1 MIDRSS
7 IKIEAKGILRT
18 ARVSP
23 LMVAAVVIAVQF
35 ILERIVT
42 LVETGSLFFYNTY
55 ASYYYDALVRGDY
68 DALMSL
74 VASLP
79 ERTAMSTFFSLL
91 VDLFLI
97 TLMGGYYIYCMG
109 IRQGTEMPVT
119 SLLDGLGVA
128 GKLIWCCIQITV
140 RVFLWSLLLFIP
152 GIIAAYRYRFAYY
165 NILSDPTMTA
175 SDAIRLSCRQ
185 TMGMKGELFLLD
197 LSFLGWLMLPAILS
211 AFLGLM
217 GLYPVVVASFLLDI
231 WLTPYTTLCDVAYF
245 EEARRRLAPPPPP
258 VWNNTNY

>member
-1 MIDRSS
+1 M
-7 IKIEAKGILRT
+7 
-18 ARVSP
+18 
-23 LMVAAVVIAVQF
+23 
-35 ILERIVT
+35 T

-165 NILSDPTMTA
+165 NILTDGSLSA
-175 SDAIRLSCRQ
+175 SEAIALSSRQ
-185 TMGMKGELFLLD
+185 TAGMKMDLFVLD
-197 LSFLGWLMLPAILS
+197 LSFIGWI
-211 AFLGLM
+211 FLT
-217 GLYPVVVASFLLDI
+217 VVTAGVA
-231 WLTPYTTLCDVAYF
+231 WVYLTPYMQLADLGYY
-245 EEARRRLAPPPPP
+245 EAGKRVISPFPSRFSEDGEQF
-258 VWNNTNY
+258 

>member
-23 LMVAAVVIAVQF
+23 LLVAAVVIAVQF

-128 GKLIWCCIQITV
+128 GKLIWCWVQMTV
-140 RVFLWSLLLFIP
+140 RLFLWTSLFIIP

-165 NILSDPTMTA
+165 NILTDGSLSA
-175 SDAIRLSCRQ
+175 GDAIRLSCQQ
-185 TMGMKGELFLLD
+185 TYGVKMELFILD
-197 LSFLGWLMLPAILS
+197 LSFFGWN
-211 AFLGLM
+211 
-217 GLYPVVVASFLLDI
+217 LLVPFTFGVLNI
-231 WLTPYTTLCDVAYF
+231 WLIPYMTLCDIAYF
-245 EEARRRLAPPPPP
+245 EDAQNRLGRSFFSGNG
-258 VWNNTNY
+258 WEL

>member
-7 IKIEAKGILRT
+7 IKIEGILRT

-23 LMVAAVVIAVQF
+23 LLVAAVVIAVQF

-74 VASLP
+74 VASL
-79 ERTAMSTFFSLL
+79 
-91 VDLFLI
+91 
-97 TLMGGYYIYCMG
+97 
-109 IRQGTEMPVT
+109 
-119 SLLDGLGVA
+119 LDGLGVA

-165 NILSDPTMTA
+165 NILTDGSLSA
-175 SDAIRLSCRQ
+175 SEAIALSCRQ
-185 TMGMKGELFLLD
+185 TAGMKMDLFVLD
-197 LSFLGWLMLPAILS
+197 LSFIGWEIVSNLTYGLLNIWLM
-211 AFLGLM
+211 
-217 GLYPVVVASFLLDI
+217 
-231 WLTPYTTLCDVAYF
+231 PYKTLAELAYF
-245 EEARRRLAPPPPP
+245 EEGQRRMGRSPYGGASGGGNGTP
-258 VWNNTNY
+258 WEF

>member
-23 LMVAAVVIAVQF
+23 LLVAAVVIAVQF

-74 VASLP
+74 VASL
-79 ERTAMSTFFSLL
+79 
-91 VDLFLI
+91 
-97 TLMGGYYIYCMG
+97 
-109 IRQGTEMPVT
+109 
-119 SLLDGLGVA
+119 LDGLGVA

-165 NILSDPTMTA
+165 NILTDGSLSA
-175 SDAIRLSCRQ
+175 SEAIALSSRQ
-185 TMGMKGELFLLD
+185 TVGMKMDLFVLD
-197 LSFLGWLMLPAILS
+197 LSFIGWEIVSNFTYGLLNIWLM
-211 AFLGLM
+211 
-217 GLYPVVVASFLLDI
+217 
-231 WLTPYTTLCDVAYF
+231 PYKTLAELAYF
-245 EEARRRLAPPPPP
+245 EEGQRRMGRSPYGGASGGGNGTP
-258 VWNNTNY
+258 WEF

>member
-23 LMVAAVVIAVQF
+23 LLVAAVVIAVQF

-128 GKLIWCCIQITV
+128 GKLIWCWIQISV
-140 RVFLWSLLLFIP
+140 RVALWSMLFVIP
-152 GIIAAYRYRFAYY
+152 GLIAAYRYRFAYY
-165 NILSDPTMTA
+165 NILTNDSLSA
-175 SDAIRLSCRQ
+175 GEAIRLSCRQ
-185 TMGMKGELFLLD
+185 TSGIKGELFILD
-197 LSFLGWLMLPAILS
+197 LSFIGWEI
-211 AFLGLM
+211 
-217 GLYPVVVASFLLDI
+217 VASLTFGLLNI
-231 WLTPYTTLCDVAYF
+231 WLIPYMTLSDLGYF
-245 EEARRRLAPPPPP
+245 EDASGRMSNEF
-258 VWNNTNY
+258 

>member
-1 MIDRSS
+1 M
-7 IKIEAKGILRT
+7 
-18 ARVSP
+18 
-23 LMVAAVVIAVQF
+23 
-35 ILERIVT
+35 T

-119 SLLDGLGVA
+119 SLLGAGLHQGHD
-128 GKLIWCCIQITV
+128 
-140 RVFLWSLLLFIP
+140 SLQDELHRDDHRRHQQRRNP
-152 GIIAAYRYRFAYY
+152 GRPG
-165 NILSDPTMTA
+165 S
-175 SDAIRLSCRQ
+175 
-185 TMGMKGELFLLD
+185 
-197 LSFLGWLMLPAILS
+197 
-211 AFLGLM
+211 
-217 GLYPVVVASFLLDI
+217 
-231 WLTPYTTLCDVAYF
+231 
-245 EEARRRLAPPPPP
+245 
-258 VWNNTNY
+258 

>member
-23 LMVAAVVIAVQF
+23 LLVAAVVIAVQF

-74 VASLP
+74 VASL
-79 ERTAMSTFFSLL
+79 
-91 VDLFLI
+91 
-97 TLMGGYYIYCMG
+97 
-109 IRQGTEMPVT
+109 
-119 SLLDGLGVA
+119 LDGLGVA

-165 NILSDPTMTA
+165 NILTDGSLSA
-175 SDAIRLSCRQ
+175 SEAIALSSRQ
-185 TMGMKGELFLLD
+185 TAGMKMDLFVLD
-197 LSFLGWLMLPAILS
+197 LSFIGWEIVSNFTYGLLNIWLM
-211 AFLGLM
+211 
-217 GLYPVVVASFLLDI
+217 
-231 WLTPYTTLCDVAYF
+231 PYKTLAELAYF
-245 EEARRRLAPPPPP
+245 EEGQRRMGRSPYGGASGGGNGTP
-258 VWNNTNY
+258 WEF

>member
-23 LMVAAVVIAVQF
+23 LLVAAVVIAVQF

-74 VASLP
+74 VASL
-79 ERTAMSTFFSLL
+79 
-91 VDLFLI
+91 
-97 TLMGGYYIYCMG
+97 
-109 IRQGTEMPVT
+109 
-119 SLLDGLGVA
+119 LDGLGVA

-165 NILSDPTMTA
+165 NILTDGSLSA
-175 SDAIRLSCRQ
+175 SEAIALSCRQ
-185 TMGMKGELFLLD
+185 TAGMKMDLFVLD
-197 LSFLGWLMLPAILS
+197 LSFIGWEIVSNLTYGLLNIWLM
-211 AFLGLM
+211 
-217 GLYPVVVASFLLDI
+217 
-231 WLTPYTTLCDVAYF
+231 PYKALAELAYF
-245 EEARRRLAPPPPP
+245 EEGQRRVGRSPYGGASGGQSGTP
-258 VWNNTNY
+258 WEF

>member
-23 LMVAAVVIAVQF
+23 LLVAAVVIAVQF

-109 IRQGTEMPVT
+109 IRRGAEMPYAT
-119 SLLDGLGVA
+119 LLDGLSVA
-128 GKLIWCCIQITV
+128 GKLIWCWLQMTV
-140 RVFLWSLLLFIP
+140 RIFLWSMLFVIP

-165 NILSDPTMTA
+165 NVLSDDA
-175 SDAIRLSCRQ
+175 LSAGDAIRLSCRQ
-185 TMGMKGELFLLD
+185 TQGRKADLFMLD
-197 LSFLGWLMLPAILS
+197 LSFIGWSLLS
-211 AFLGLM
+211 GLTM
-217 GLYPVVVASFLLDI
+217 GLLNI
-231 WLTPYTTLCDVAYF
+231 WLTPYMTLCDLAYY
-245 EEARRRLAPPPPP
+245 EEAQGRLGASP
-258 VWNNTNY
+258 YREM

>member
-109 IRQGTEMPVT
+109 IRQGTE
-119 SLLDGLGVA
+119 A
-128 GKLIWCCIQITV
+128 
-140 RVFLWSLLLFIP
+140 
-152 GIIAAYRYRFAYY
+152 
-165 NILSDPTMTA
+165 
-175 SDAIRLSCRQ
+175 
-185 TMGMKGELFLLD
+185 
-197 LSFLGWLMLPAILS
+197 
-211 AFLGLM
+211 
-217 GLYPVVVASFLLDI
+217 
-231 WLTPYTTLCDVAYF
+231 
-245 EEARRRLAPPPPP
+245 
-258 VWNNTNY
+258 